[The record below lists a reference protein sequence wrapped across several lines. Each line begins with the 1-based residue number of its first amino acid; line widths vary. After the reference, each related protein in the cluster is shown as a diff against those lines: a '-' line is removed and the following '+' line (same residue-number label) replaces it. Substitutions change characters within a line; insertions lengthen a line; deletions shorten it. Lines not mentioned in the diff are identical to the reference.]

1 MQKEQTK
8 TTRRANEQP
17 VQKTQERQQ
26 KVLGKIKSEKER
38 ERFLQKETE
47 KKIQTEG
54 TVIIPRD
61 FP

>member
-17 VQKTQERQQ
+17 VQKIQERQQ

-38 ERFLQKETE
+38 ECFLQKETE